1 MAIHK
6 LNDAFIKNLKA
17 DGKHR
22 RFGDGGNLWL
32 DLSTKGA
39 KAWMFVWFDQ
49 TARKQRERGLGGYP
63 LVSLKEAR
71 ALADTGRSNVRQGKE
86 PLALKVAAVAT
97 FGEFMLGVLA
107 DAKKGWSASNRDA
120 QERQWISG
128 FRDHAAAL
136 LPMPIN
142 RIDSAAVVA
151 ALQPY
156 EPTKVK
162 ENVRERIAKVLD
174 AAAVGNGPRMG
185 MSNPA
190 KWKGELEHVLHV
202 RYSKANAV
210 PHKEMAFEELPA
222 FIAELNALAV
232 GGDNAA
238 AGLLFNILNANRTDE
253 AREIVRAEVNLDT
266 GIWTIPAD
274 RMKAKKEHKITLST
288 QSLDLLRSI
297 PEVEGNP
304 YFFTGEKAGKPV
316 NESAFLYRLYQ
327 MGWQGKATVH
337 GFRATFTDWSG
348 ELGLNTEV
356 TEMATAHSIKG
367 ARKSYR
373 RRQADA
379 LRKDLLQMWADYC
392 FGVSNV
398 VTLKVAA

>member
-6 LNDAFIKNLKA
+6 LSDAFIKNLKA

-32 DLSTKGA
+32 DLSTGGA
-39 KAWMFVWFDQ
+39 KAWMFIWFD
-49 TARKQRERGLGGYP
+49 TAMAKQRERGLGGYP
-63 LVSLKEAR
+63 VVSLKEAR
-71 ALADTGRSNVRQGKE
+71 AIADTARSNVRQGKE
-86 PLALKVAAVAT
+86 PLAVKASAVAT

-107 DAKKGWSASNRDA
+107 DAKKGWSPSNRDA

-128 FRDHAAAL
+128 FRDHAASL

-142 RIDSAAVVA
+142 RVDSAAIVA
-151 ALQPY
+151 AFQPY
-156 EPTKVK
+156 APTKVK
-162 ENVRERIAKVLD
+162 ENVRERIQKVLD

-222 FIAELNALAV
+222 FIAELSDLAA

-238 AGLLFNILNANRTDE
+238 AGLLFTILNANRTDE
-253 AREIVRAEVNLDT
+253 AREIVRSEVDFDT
-266 GIWTIPAD
+266 GVWTIPAS
-274 RMKAKKEHKITLST
+274 RMKAGKKHTITLAQ
-288 QSLDLLRSI
+288 QSIDLLRSI
-297 PEVEGNP
+297 PAVDGNDH
-304 YFFTGEKAGKPV
+304 FFTGEKAGKPV

-327 MGWQGKATVH
+327 MGWEGKATVH

-348 ELGLNTEV
+348 ELGLNAEV
-356 TEMATAHSIKG
+356 TEMATAHAIKG
-367 ARKSYR
+367 ARKNYR
-373 RRQADA
+373 RREATA
-379 LRKDLLQMWADYC
+379 LRKTLLQTWADYC

-398 VTLKVAA
+398 VALKVAA